1 MCVYRCV
8 SSSTCEIL
16 TVLVRNVF
24 SCSRLSVSLCKT
36 EVNYVHIMLFLT
48 DSNQEVVWFNV
59 SMKEMSWMDILYSLD
74 HLISKHK
81 YWFKTELS
89 FAVVEKILKW
99 WAKEINDHNVIISF
113 HAKPMNIW
121 NANSSLQNP
130 VQFCLIKQLRM
141 LCSHRFL
148 KIT

>member
-1 MCVYRCV
+1 
-8 SSSTCEIL
+8 
-16 TVLVRNVF
+16 
-24 SCSRLSVSLCKT
+24 
-36 EVNYVHIMLFLT
+36 MLFLT

-121 NANSSLQNP
+121 NSNSTLQNP
-130 VQFCLIKQLRM
+130 V
-141 LCSHRFL
+141 
-148 KIT
+148 